1 MQRKPLPWVCRR
13 GLFAPMLADLLH
25 HQPLGGGALGG
36 GTHQHH
42 VGPFRPGGDI
52 DDGRPAFCRLVQN
65 TFR

>member
-1 MQRKPLPWVCRR
+1 M
-13 GLFAPMLADLLH
+13 GLRAGAFCDYFGSLLH

-36 GTHQHH
+36 AHQHH

-52 DDGRPAFCRLVQN
+52 DDGRPAFSRLVQN